1 MSDEFDRDLSKAR
14 EDTSQARDGLLAV
27 LRDLKDEDLDKERRG
42 GWSVRKV
49 LEHAIHSEVL
59 YGRLARHLRELP
71 QPEDE
76 AITVPPPTVAS
87 AISAL
92 ENSRGALETAIDGVD
107 EETFYTLRVVGH
119 EEYSILSLLENVAL
133 HDREH
138 APQIQ
143 DIVSSV

>member
-1 MSDEFDRDLSKAR
+1 MSDEFERDLSKAR
-14 EDTSQARDGLLAV
+14 ADTSQAREGLLSV
-27 LRDLKDEDLDKERRG
+27 LADLKDEDLDKVRRG

-59 YGRLARHLRELP
+59 YSRLARHLRELP

-76 AITVPPPTVAS
+76 EITVPPPTVAD

-92 ENSRGALETAIDGVD
+92 ENSRKALEEAVDGVD
-107 EETFYTLRVVGH
+107 EETFYNLRVVGH
-119 EEYSILSLLENVAL
+119 EEYSVLSLLENVAL

-143 DIVSSV
+143 DIVSG

>member
-1 MSDEFDRDLSKAR
+1 MSEFEHDLSKAN
-14 EDTSQARDGLLAV
+14 EDAAQARTDLLAV
-27 LRDLKDEDLDKERRG
+27 LRDLKDADLDKERRG

-71 QPEDE
+71 QPEGE
-76 AITVPPPTVAS
+76 AATVPPATVAD

-92 ENSRGALETAIDGVD
+92 EHSRTALVDAIDGVD
-107 EETFYTLRVVGH
+107 EDTFYTMHVVGH

-143 DIVSSV
+143 AIVSSV

>member
-1 MSDEFDRDLSKAR
+1 MSDEFERDLSKANEDAAQAR
-14 EDTSQARDGLLAV
+14 EDLLAV
-27 LRDLKDEDLDKERRG
+27 LHGLNDEDLDKERRG

-76 AITVPPPTVAS
+76 AATVPPATVAD

-92 ENSRGALETAIDGVD
+92 EHSRAALEDAIGGVD
-107 EETFYTLRVVGH
+107 EETFYTLHVVGH

-138 APQIQ
+138 APQIKY
-143 DIVSSV
+143 IVSSV

>member
-1 MSDEFDRDLSKAR
+1 MSGEFEQDLSKALGDASR
-14 EDTSQARDGLLAV
+14 ARDGLLAV
-27 LRDLKDEDLDKERRG
+27 LRGLNDDDLDKVKRG
-42 GWSVRKV
+42 GWPVQKV

-92 ENSRGALETAIDGVD
+92 ENSRAALETAIDGVD

>member
-76 AITVPPPTVAS
+76 AVTVPPATVAS